1 MKPSH
6 DHFRFRCPACGESLT
21 ARFDMVGGTT
31 YCSECDTRLE
41 VPKPVRFDD
50 SDEEKLEELTELDV
64 IEKRSAAPAAPN
76 ESVTAQEAPVGFTK
90 KREGEDGE
98 LDLTPMVDV
107 TFLLLIF
114 FMVTASFQIQKSMQ
128 IPAPK
133 DNSPSSVTQQEEP
146 EDDPDNI
153 LVRIDS
159 YNTYYVGCAAWDQ
172 EREAPSEQELY
183 RQVRAARDSNPSK
196 PPRTLLV
203 IAHEECLHEKVVTAL
218 DAGMDA
224 GVDSIRLQSTEEDM

>member
-1 MKPSH
+1 MKHAH

-21 ARFDMVGGTT
+21 ATFDMVGGIT
-31 YCSECDTRLE
+31 YCSECETRLE
-41 VPKPVRFDD
+41 VPKPTHFDD
-50 SDEEKLEELTELDV
+50 SDEDGLQELSEVDV
-64 IEKRSAAPAAPN
+64 ITQKRPAPAPH
-76 ESVTAQEAPVGFTK
+76 ESVMAQEAPVAFSK
-90 KREGEDGE
+90 KRDGEDGE

-133 DNSPSSVTQQEEP
+133 DNSPSSVSQQDEP

-159 YNTYYVGCAAWDQ
+159 FNTYYVGCAAWDQ

-183 RQVRAARDSNPSK
+183 RQVRAARDSNSAR
-196 PPRTLLV
+196 PPRTLIV